1 MTPTQARPVIRGF
14 RSPSEN
20 GSLRPRSARDLYGE
34 QGRAAA
40 TDERGDIVPVDLI
53 REFRSEQSRNA
64 EPPQLVDAPFMDSR
78 VFVVAYLEADVT
90 LQRRLHR
97 FLRLVVICRKDR
109 ASGGCCHRGEPP
121 FAPTGG
127 GSLRLPASRN
137 RRHFGRVR
145 AQISS
150 SHVHRVPVSPN
161 ASSGVACDADEVPL
175 RCLIVDDKPAFLEAA
190 AALLRRE
197 GLTVVG
203 VASTSDDAV
212 RKARELLP
220 DVVLVDIFLDGE
232 SGFDLARRLTENSTG
247 LAIVLISTH
256 EEADFAD
263 LIAETPA
270 AGFVPKSELSAQA
283 IRKLV
288 DGR

>member
-1 MTPTQARPVIRGF
+1 M
-14 RSPSEN
+14 
-20 GSLRPRSARDLYGE
+20 
-34 QGRAAA
+34 
-40 TDERGDIVPVDLI
+40 
-53 REFRSEQSRNA
+53 
-64 EPPQLVDAPFMDSR
+64 
-78 VFVVAYLEADVT
+78 
-90 LQRRLHR
+90 
-97 FLRLVVICRKDR
+97 
-109 ASGGCCHRGEPP
+109 
-121 FAPTGG
+121 
-127 GSLRLPASRN
+127 
-137 RRHFGRVR
+137 
-145 AQISS
+145 
-150 SHVHRVPVSPN
+150 
-161 ASSGVACDADEVPL
+161 
-175 RCLIVDDKPAFLEAA
+175 
-190 AALLRRE
+190 
-197 GLTVVG
+197 VG